1 MFSWVVKVVPQP
13 PEKPVKPEEEVKG
26 NTQQTLEPSVKE
38 QKVQKANPA
47 KLKEDKVSEEIS
59 TQGGVLTWISQGLTS
74 ALPQPATTPQT
85 DKAESDAK
93 QQEENSTSKANE
105 ETGVITWIVQG
116 LGKVVP
122 QPDDKHKQQ
131 TESQVTEVPKV
142 VPEVKVEP
150 TVQEVKEVKEIK
162 VEPEPPPK
170 APVVEVVPDAEPE
183 GDQSLTPKVMEWI
196 KQGFEKVVPQPGHSP
211 SVTDSSEKKEPTTDT
226 APLISKAPELSAAEE
241 TTKSTNVEGE
251 ANVVGWIVQGL
262 GRIMPQPVVK
272 PKEDTSDTVQNIYI
286 LQEDCVQEENL
297 VVEQNLVLE
306 KDMVLEE
313 VDSDWEQQQVK
324 QGGLLVEKLE
334 IQDETQMEDQIC
346 SPLEVLHN
354 TTPYILLTQ
363 QEDAE
368 TQTERWTPLIE
379 NIRHEA
385 EEAALVAMQERLV
398 REHLEAAR
406 MAEELARQAAELAV
420 RQLEEEHTVIRIT
433 ESERLSEQ
441 DNGEQLFNIQ
451 EEENEDDPEL
461 QPLREESEE
470 DSGESKNAEADIK
483 RCLVDVCLVEDLQTH
498 KTEIKEQM
506 PQKEASPEPP
516 PASQPEIVHTPPL
529 KTTVQPKP
537 DGEDQARANTPSPI
551 ESSSV
556 KSPPLVMSPDVINQ
570 PETASS
576 GPSPPAIIQEPKEL
590 KEECGECPHVNVEEV
605 EDASIPTVPQIVE
618 PQESNAVT
626 LTVPVPVM
634 AIQSKAVHIEK
645 VLQTEEQIE
654 GDEME
659 KEETLTPRRGLLTV
673 EEEDSERPFSSASQT
688 SVVVN
693 ERLQVLIRL
702 FKERTERAKER
713 LIDPDESEEE
723 SPSATPSKK
732 AAAAPP
738 PPPPP
743 PDEEKKDVPAG
754 DEIEEEQF
762 LEFMGYQ
769 VKVPKMPQMPDW
781 LRAIVEYR
789 FPSSIDPFTDM
800 IYVVWLFFVMCAW
813 NYNVWLIPVRWA
825 FPYQTSENI
834 HLWLLA
840 DYLCDAI
847 YILDITVFQPR
858 LEFVRGGDIVCNKKD
873 MREHY
878 MKTERFKM
886 DVISLMPLDIL
897 YFFTGVKS
905 ILRFPRLL
913 KYMAFFEFNDRL
925 EAVMK
930 KAYIY
935 RVIRTS
941 LYLLYSLHCNACLF
955 YWGSDYEG
963 LGSTK
968 WVYDGRGN
976 SYIRCYYFAVKTLI
990 TIGGLPDPTTVF
1002 EIVFQLVN
1010 YFVGVFAF
1018 SIMIGQMRDVVG
1030 AATAGP
1036 AYYRSC
1042 VDSTVKYMT
1051 AYRIPREVQNRVKT
1065 WYDYTWQS
1073 QGMLDEQEL
1082 LIQLPDKMR
1091 LDIAV
1096 DVNYTIVSKVALFQ
1110 GCDRQMIFDMLK
1122 SLKSVVYLP
1131 GDYVCKK
1138 GEIGR
1143 EMYIIKAGE
1152 VQVVGGPDGKTVF
1165 VTLRAGS
1172 VFGEISLLAV
1182 GGGNRRTA
1190 NVVAHGFANLFIL
1203 DKKDLSEIMVHYPE
1217 SQKILRKKAKKMLT
1231 KDKKPEEEKGSG
1243 KESGQVISTRQETPK
1258 LFKAAL
1264 KVGKGEAFAK
1274 LKETYKDT
1282 GATLQPSD
1290 STAASTAAA
1299 PVPPPSPIHRRS
1311 PIQCTVTQDDADED
1325 MVAQTTDS
1333 TMIIRITP
1341 HQHGEEI
1348 LSVEMAEEEDG
1359 KAETTD
1365 QEEKKDK

>member
-13 PEKPVKPEEEVKG
+13 PEKPTKLEGEGKG
-26 NTQQTLEPSVKE
+26 NTPQTSEQKASVKDQE
-38 QKVQKANPA
+38 VKKAANPE
-47 KLKEDKVSEEIS
+47 KPNEDGVSEEKS
-59 TQGGVLTWISQGLTS
+59 TQGSVLNWISQGLTS
-74 ALPQPATTPQT
+74 ALPQPAATPNKDKT
-85 DKAESDAK
+85 DSDTK
-93 QQEENSTSKANE
+93 HQEENINR
-105 ETGVITWIVQG
+105 TGVINWIVQG

-131 TESQVTEVPKV
+131 TECQEVTEVPKV
-142 VPEVKVEP
+142 VAEVKVEQ
-150 TVQEVKEVKEIK
+150 TVVKEIK
-162 VEPEPPPK
+162 MEPEPPPPPPPPV
-170 APVVEVVPDAEPE
+170 PVVEVVPDEEAE
-183 GDQSLTPKVMEWI
+183 GDNSITPRVMEWI
-196 KQGFEKVVPQPGHSP
+196 KQGLEKVVPQPGHATP
-211 SVTDSSEKKEPTTDT
+211 STTDTSDKKEPATDT
-226 APLISKAPELSAAEE
+226 APPPPKAPEVSVAEE
-241 TTKSTNVEGE
+241 TTSGTTMEE
-251 ANVVGWIVQGL
+251 ESNVVGWIVQGL
-262 GRIMPQPVVK
+262 GRIMPQPVLK
-272 PKEDTSDTVQNIYI
+272 PKEDTSDSVQSIFI
-286 LQEDCVQEENL
+286 LQEEFVQEENL
-297 VVEQNLVLE
+297 VLE
-306 KDMVLEE
+306 RDMVLEE
-313 VDSDWEQQQVK
+313 VVSDWEQQQMEQSCLKK
-324 QGGLLVEKLE
+324 QAEV
-334 IQDETQMEDQIC
+334 QVEDQTQ
-346 SPLEVLHN
+346 PLLDNLHY
-354 TTPYILLTQ
+354 TTPNMLFMQ

-379 NIRHEA
+379 NIRREA
-385 EEAALVAMQERLV
+385 EEAALVSLQERLE

-406 MAEELARQAAELAV
+406 MAEVLARQAAELAV
-420 RQLEEEHTVIRIT
+420 RQLEEEHNVIRVT
-433 ESERLSEQ
+433 EPEPLSEP
-441 DNGEQLFNIQ
+441 DSGELLSNIQ

-470 DSGESKNAEADIK
+470 DSGESKNAE
-483 RCLVDVCLVEDLQTH
+483 CLVDVCPVEEL
-498 KTEIKEQM
+498 KT
-506 PQKEASPEPP
+506 QKEESPEQPP
-516 PASQPEIVHTPPL
+516 PKESTPERQVEIVHTPPL
-529 KTTVQPKP
+529 EPAVQAEPE
-537 DGEDQARANTPSPI
+537 GEDPAKAKSPSP
-551 ESSSV
+551 
-556 KSPPLVMSPDVINQ
+556 VMSPVV
-570 PETASS
+570 PSAVSC
-576 GPSPPAIIQEPKEL
+576 PSPPAVIQENEAL
-590 KEECGECPHVNVEEV
+590 KEECGECPHLNVEEV
-605 EDASIPTVPQIVE
+605 DDGSIPTVPQIVE
-618 PQESNAVT
+618 PQESNGGT
-626 LTVPVPVM
+626 LTIPIPVM
-634 AIQSKAVHIEK
+634 ANQSKAVLVER
-645 VLQTEEQIE
+645 VTQPDEQVEEE
-654 GDEME
+654 ETE
-659 KEETLTPRRGLLTV
+659 KEEDLKSQRGLLTV
-673 EEEDSERPFSSASQT
+673 EEAERPLSSASQT

-693 ERLQVLIRL
+693 ERLQELIKL
-702 FKERTERAKER
+702 FKERTERTKER

-723 SPSATPSKK
+723 SPTATPSKK
-732 AAAAPP
+732 AVAAPP

-743 PDEEKKDVPAG
+743 PPPPEEKKDVPAVV
-754 DEIEEEQF
+754 ESEEEQF

-769 VKVPKMPQMPDW
+769 VKVPKIPPIPDW
-781 LRAIVEYR
+781 MRAIIEYR
-789 FPSSIDPFTDM
+789 FPSSIDPYTDI

-825 FPYQTSENI
+825 FPYQTPENI

-840 DYLCDAI
+840 DYFCDTI
-847 YILDITVFQPR
+847 YILDIVVFQPR
-858 LEFVRGGDIVCNKKD
+858 LQFVRGGDIVCDKKD
-873 MREHY
+873 MREQY

-886 DVISLMPLDIL
+886 DMISLFPLEVL
-897 YFFTGVKS
+897 YYFTGVKS

-941 LYLLYSLHCNACLF
+941 AYLLYSLHCNACLF

-1096 DVNYTIVSKVALFQ
+1096 DVNYTIVSRVALFQ

-1122 SLKSVVYLP
+1122 RLKSVVYLP

-1231 KDKKPEEEKGSG
+1231 KDKKPPEEKGPD
-1243 KESGQVISTRQETPK
+1243 KETGQVIPTRPETPK

-1264 KVGKGEAFAK
+1264 LMGKGETFAK
-1274 LKETYKDT
+1274 LKETYKDSE
-1282 GATLQPSD
+1282 ATLKTSD
-1290 STAASTAAA
+1290 SMTTTAA

-1311 PIQCTVTQDDADED
+1311 PVQRTVTQDDED
-1325 MVAQTTDS
+1325 MVAETTDS

-1348 LSVEMAEEEDG
+1348 LSIEMAEEEDG
-1359 KAETTD
+1359 KVKETE
-1365 QEEKKDK
+1365 QEEKKEE

>member
-13 PEKPVKPEEEVKG
+13 PEKNAKLEEEGKG
-26 NTQQTLEPSVKE
+26 DTLQTSEQKAPVKE
-38 QKVQKANPA
+38 QEVKKAANPA
-47 KLKEDKVSEEIS
+47 KPKEDEVSEENR
-59 TQGGVLTWISQGLTS
+59 TQGGVLAWISQGLTS
-74 ALPQPATTPQT
+74 ALPQPAA
-85 DKAESDAK
+85 DSDAR
-93 QQEENSTSKANE
+93 QQEEDCNSKVNE
-105 ETGVITWIVQG
+105 ETGVINWIVQG

-122 QPDDKHKQQ
+122 QPDDKQKQQ
-131 TESQVTEVPKV
+131 TESQEVTEVPKV
-142 VPEVKVEP
+142 VPEVKVVH
-150 TVQEVKEVKEIK
+150 TEIKVVK
-162 VEPEPPPK
+162 VEPEPEPPPQV
-170 APVVEVVPDAEPE
+170 PVVEVVSDAEPE
-183 GDQSLTPKVMEWI
+183 GDKPLTPRVMEWI
-196 KQGFEKVVPQPGHSP
+196 KHGLEKVVPQPGHSP
-211 SVTDSSEKKEPTTDT
+211 SITDTSDKKEPATNT
-226 APLISKAPELSAAEE
+226 APPKAPDQSAAEDA
-241 TTKSTNVEGE
+241 TKGTNVEE
-251 ANVVGWIVQGL
+251 ESNVVSWIAQGL
-262 GRIMPQPVVK
+262 GRIMPQPVLK
-272 PKEDTSDTVQNIYI
+272 PKEDTLDTVQSICI
-286 LQEDCVQEENL
+286 LQEDFVQED
-297 VVEQNLVLE
+297 NLVLE
-306 KDMVLEE
+306 EKLVLEENLVLEE
-313 VDSDWEQQQVK
+313 VDSDWEQQQVE
-324 QGGLLVEKLE
+324 QACLLNAKLE
-334 IQDETQMEDQIC
+334 KQAEVHMEDQIC
-346 SPLEVLHN
+346 PLQDVLNN
-354 TTPYILLTQ
+354 TIPDIFITQ

-379 NIRHEA
+379 NIRREA
-385 EEAALVAMQERLV
+385 EEAALISIQERLE
-398 REHLEAAR
+398 RERLEAAR
-406 MAEELARQAAELAV
+406 IAEELARQAAELAV
-420 RQLEEEHTVIRIT
+420 RQLEEEHTVIRVT
-433 ESERLSEQ
+433 ESERVSEP
-441 DNGEQLFNIQ
+441 DSGEQLSNIQ
-451 EEENEDDPEL
+451 EEENEDDPE
-461 QPLREESEE
+461 
-470 DSGESKNAEADIK
+470 
-483 RCLVDVCLVEDLQTH
+483 CLVDVCPVEELKTY
-498 KTEIKEQM
+498 KTEITAQIT
-506 PQKEASPEPP
+506 QKEESPEPP
-516 PASQPEIVHTPPL
+516 PPKEFTPASQPEIEHAPPRESA
-529 KTTVQPKP
+529 VEPEP
-537 DGEDQARANTPSPI
+537 DGEDHAIAKTPSP
-551 ESSSV
+551 V
-556 KSPPLVMSPDVINQ
+556 VSPVIITQ
-570 PETASS
+570 PETAAS
-576 GPSPPAIIQEPKEL
+576 GPSTPAVVQEDEAFQ
-590 KEECGECPHVNVEEV
+590 EECGECPHVSVEEV
-605 EDASIPTVPQIVE
+605 DDGSIPIVPQIVE
-618 PQESNAVT
+618 PQESNGVS

-634 AIQSKAVHIEK
+634 ATQRRAFQPDEQVEEEEK
-645 VLQTEEQIE
+645 
-654 GDEME
+654 E
-659 KEETLTPRRGLLTV
+659 KEEDLTPRHGLLTV
-673 EEEDSERPFSSASQT
+673 EEDGSERPLSSASQT

-693 ERLQVLIRL
+693 ERLQELIKL
-702 FKERTERAKER
+702 FKERTERTKER

-723 SPSATPSKK
+723 SPSATPTKK
-732 AAAAPP
+732 AAAPP

-743 PDEEKKDVPAG
+743 PPEEKKDVPAD
-754 DEIEEEQF
+754 DESDEEQF

-769 VKVPKMPQMPDW
+769 VKVPKVPPMPDW

-789 FPSSIDPFTDM
+789 FPSSIDPFTDL

-825 FPYQTSENI
+825 FPYQTPENI

-840 DYLCDAI
+840 DYLCDTI
-847 YILDITVFQPR
+847 YILDIAVFQPR
-858 LEFVRGGDIVCNKKD
+858 LQFVRAGDIVCDKKD
-873 MREHY
+873 MRENY

-886 DVISLMPLDIL
+886 DMISLLPLDVL
-897 YFFTGVKS
+897 YYFTGVKS
-905 ILRFPRLL
+905 ILRFPRIL

-941 LYLLYSLHCNACLF
+941 AYLLYSLHCNACLF

-1042 VDSTVKYMT
+1042 VDSTVNYMT

-1122 SLKSVVYLP
+1122 RLKSVVYLP

-1203 DKKDLSEIMVHYPE
+1203 DKKDLSEILVHYPE

-1231 KDKKPEEEKGSG
+1231 KDTKPQEEKGVG
-1243 KESGQVISTRQETPK
+1243 KESGQVIPLRPETPK

-1264 KVGKGEAFAK
+1264 EVGKGETFAK
-1274 LKETYKDT
+1274 LKETYKDA
-1282 GATLQPSD
+1282 GATLQPSS
-1290 STAASTAAA
+1290 STAA

-1311 PIQCTVTQDDADED
+1311 PMQRTVTQDDDD
-1325 MVAQTTDS
+1325 DLVTQTTDS
-1333 TMIIRITP
+1333 TVIIRMIP
-1341 HQHGEEI
+1341 RQHGEEI

-1359 KAETTD
+1359 TAEKTD
-1365 QEEKKDK
+1365 QEERKEE

>member
-13 PEKPVKPEEEVKG
+13 PEKPAKLEEEGKD
-26 NTQQTLEPSVKE
+26 NAFQTSEQKASVKDQE
-38 QKVQKANPA
+38 VKKANSL
-47 KLKEDKVSEEIS
+47 KSKEDEVSEENS
-59 TQGGVLTWISQGLTS
+59 TQGGVLTWISQGLTG
-74 ALPQPATTPQT
+74 ALPQPKT
-85 DKAESDAK
+85 DRADSDAK
-93 QQEENSTSKANE
+93 QQEVNINSNANE
-105 ETGVITWIVQG
+105 ETGVINWIVQG

-131 TESQVTEVPKV
+131 TESQEVTEVPKI
-142 VPEVKVEP
+142 VPEVKVEQ
-150 TVQEVKEVKEIK
+150 TEIKEVKVVK
-162 VEPEPPPK
+162 VEPEPQPQV
-170 APVVEVVPDAEPE
+170 PVVEVVPVAEPE
-183 GDQSLTPKVMEWI
+183 EDTSLTPKVMEWI
-196 KQGFEKVVPQPGHSP
+196 KQSFEKVVPQPGHSP
-211 SVTDSSEKKEPTTDT
+211 LTPETSDKKEPATDM
-226 APLISKAPELSAAEE
+226 APQSPKAPEPPAAEE
-241 TTKSTNVEGE
+241 ATKDTNVVEE
-251 ANVVGWIVQGL
+251 SNMVGWIVEGL
-262 GRIMPQPVVK
+262 GRIMPQPVSK
-272 PKEDTSDTVQNIYI
+272 PKEDTSDTVQSICI
-286 LQEDCVQEENL
+286 LQEDFMQEDNLFPEENVVQEGNL
-297 VVEQNLVLE
+297 VPEVNLVLE

-313 VDSDWEQQQVK
+313 VESDWEQQQVEQVCLLSAELEK
-324 QGGLLVEKLE
+324 QPEH
-334 IQDETQMEDQIC
+334 QMENQIC
-346 SPLEVLHN
+346 PLLDVQQVHTTCNVLV
-354 TTPYILLTQ
+354 TQ

-368 TQTERWTPLIE
+368 IQTDRWTPLIE
-379 NIRHEA
+379 KIRREA
-385 EEAALVAMQERLV
+385 EEAALVSMKKRLERV
-398 REHLEAAR
+398 RLEAAR

-420 RQLEEEHTVIRIT
+420 RQLEEEHTGIRVKET
-433 ESERLSEQ
+433 ERLSEAE
-441 DNGEQLFNIQ
+441 NGELLSNIQ

-470 DSGESKNAEADIK
+470 DSRESKNAEADIK
-483 RCLVDVCLVEDLQTH
+483 SCLVDVCPVEELETH
-498 KTEIKEQM
+498 ITEITEQIL
-506 PQKEASPEPP
+506 QKEEAPEPLTP
-516 PASQPEIVHTPPL
+516 KESTPASQREAGDAPPL
-529 KTTVQPKP
+529 EAVVQLQP
-537 DGEDQARANTPSPI
+537 DREDQ
-551 ESSSV
+551 E
-556 KSPPLVMSPDVINQ
+556 D
-570 PETASS
+570 ET
-576 GPSPPAIIQEPKEL
+576 L
-590 KEECGECPHVNVEEV
+590 KEERDECPHVNVEEV
-605 EDASIPTVPQIVE
+605 EDGSISTVPQIVE
-618 PQESNAVT
+618 PQELNSVT
-626 LTVPVPVM
+626 LTVPITVL
-634 AIQSKAVHIEK
+634 ATHRRASQADNQSK
-645 VLQTEEQIE
+645 E
-654 GDEME
+654 GEME
-659 KEETLTPRRGLLTV
+659 KHQDQTPQGGLLTV
-673 EEEDSERPFSSASQT
+673 EEDDAERPLSSASQK
-688 SVVVN
+688 SVILN
-693 ERLQVLIRL
+693 ERLQDLIKF
-702 FKERTERAKER
+702 FKERTERTKER
-713 LIDPDESEEE
+713 LIDPDESEED
-723 SPSATPSKK
+723 SPSATPTKK
-732 AAAAPP
+732 AAAPSPP

-743 PDEEKKDVPAG
+743 PPQEEQKDVPAA
-754 DEIEEEQF
+754 DEIEEEEF

-769 VKVPKMPQMPDW
+769 IKVPKVPPMPDW

-789 FPSSIDPFTDM
+789 FPSSIDPFTDL

-825 FPYQTSENI
+825 FPYQTPENI

-840 DYLCDAI
+840 DYLCDTI
-847 YILDITVFQPR
+847 YILDIVVFQPR
-858 LEFVRGGDIVCNKKD
+858 LQFVRGGDIVCDKKD

-886 DVISLMPLDIL
+886 DMISLLPLDVL
-897 YFFTGVKS
+897 YYFTGVKS
-905 ILRFPRLL
+905 VLRFPRLL

-941 LYLLYSLHCNACLF
+941 AYLLYSLHCNACLF

-1051 AYRIPREVQNRVKT
+1051 IYKIPREVQNRVKT

-1096 DVNYTIVSKVALFQ
+1096 DVNYSIVSKVALFQ

-1122 SLKSVVYLP
+1122 RLKSVVYLP

-1231 KDKKPEEEKGSG
+1231 KDKKPPEEKGLG
-1243 KESGQVISTRQETPK
+1243 KDSGQVIPRRPETPK

-1264 KVGKGEAFAK
+1264 VVGKGETFAK

-1282 GATLQPSD
+1282 GATLEPSG
-1290 STAASTAAA
+1290 STSASTAAI
-1299 PVPPPSPIHRRS
+1299 PVPPPSPVHHRS
-1311 PIQCTVTQDDADED
+1311 PIQRTVTQDEDD

-1333 TMIIRITP
+1333 TVIIRMTP
-1341 HQHGEEI
+1341 RHHGEEI
-1348 LSVEMAEEEDG
+1348 LSVEMAEEDDG
-1359 KAETTD
+1359 LAGESK
-1365 QEEKKDK
+1365 QEGQKEE